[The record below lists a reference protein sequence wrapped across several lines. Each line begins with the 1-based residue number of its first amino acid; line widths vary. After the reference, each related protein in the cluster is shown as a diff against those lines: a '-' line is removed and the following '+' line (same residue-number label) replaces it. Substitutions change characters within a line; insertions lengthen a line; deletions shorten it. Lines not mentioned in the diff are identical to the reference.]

1 MILRRMHPV
10 AVSLDPQATEGTQVS
25 SSCYQDRRLWPQT
38 QKLCLVSSC
47 EGGRNNLEPVLPDIF
62 QLDEK
67 IRTGHAH
74 GHIIMRAV
82 CGDPRAVVPFLLVFS
97 SPTISKASLGNDVH
111 GSCAS
116 VKPNSSPQTLLTGSD
131 CIMSLVAIPLEI
143 VEYIIQIIAAK
154 YPIGSLAVPR
164 NLRSLSLTCHSIRHL
179 VLRAY
184 LRDLAILTQWQWE
197 GMLRLSSSI
206 EARYSVYYKDG
217 GLCWTK

>member
-1 MILRRMHPV
+1 M
-10 AVSLDPQATEGTQVS
+10 
-25 SSCYQDRRLWPQT
+25 
-38 QKLCLVSSC
+38 
-47 EGGRNNLEPVLPDIF
+47 LPDIF

-82 CGDPRAVVPFLLVFS
+82 CGDPRAVLPFLLVFP
-97 SPTISKASLGNDVH
+97 SPTISGAPIGNDVH
-111 GSCAS
+111 DSRAP
-116 VKPNSSPQTLLTGSD
+116 VKLKSSPQTLLKGVD
-131 CIMSLVAIPLEI
+131 CKMPLVAIPLEI
-143 VEYIIQIIAAK
+143 VEYIIQIIVAK
-154 YPIGSLAVPR
+154 YPVGSLAVPR

-206 EARYSVYYKDG
+206 EARYSVYYHDG
-217 GLCWTK
+217 GVCWTK